1 MSEEIYLSVRCIV
14 IVPVPTMFPIV
25 IRNCSEGVVFFS
37 FFIVLLNLVTEGV
50 ENVQNVKFEIEN

>member
-14 IVPVPTMFPIV
+14 IVPVSTMFPIV